1 MTTNVPRGNF
11 VRRRGGRRDRGLASP
26 PDHPNPD
33 ALNAFT
39 RFFMAEAQAKELA
52 TRKEAHAF
60 EQRLRSE
67 RRHERD
73 YRPHSYGRDRDRE
86 VHRQREAARFADRP
100 GPPSPHRT
108 LDNRPRRHSRPPRA
122 QPHEVPLPQSPSMS
136 ITPPPSLPSPASA
149 PTPAD
154 HAGDLGADIDSL
166 IAESKQMDLEAEAR
180 RHGFTAEELFGSV
193 FLLGLLTI
201 VNITLPVLLA
211 AMGTMNIESTPASL
225 A

>member
-1 MTTNVPRGNF
+1 MATNTPRGNF
-11 VRRRGGRRDRGLASP
+11 VCRRGGRRDRGLALP
-26 PDHPNPD
+26 PDNPSPD

-67 RRHERD
+67 RRRERD
-73 YRPHSYGRDRDRE
+73 YRPRPYGRDSRRE
-86 VHRQREAARFADRP
+86 THHQREATHFTGRP

-108 LDNRPRRHSRPPRA
+108 LDNHPRHHSRAPRA
-122 QPHEVPLPQSPSMS
+122 QPHEVPLPQSPAMS

-154 HAGDLGADIDSL
+154 QAGDLGADIDSL
-166 IAESKQMDLEAEAR
+166 IAESEQMDLEAEAR
-180 RHGFTAEELFGSV
+180 HHGFTAEELFGSV
-193 FLLGLLTI
+193 VLLGLLTI
-201 VNITLPVLLA
+201 VNISLFVLLA
-211 AMGTMNIESTPASL
+211 AMGTMNIESTPAL
-225 A
+225 PA